1 VGGKMP
7 NIDKFYRIKIYIYN
21 NEHPPPHLHA
31 IYNEFEALF
40 DIVSSRKIAG
50 DLPVNQMRQVNAWI
64 KENTE
69 SALKN
74 FYELNPRIK

>member
-1 VGGKMP
+1 MP